1 VELQASALP
10 RVADLKF
17 DILVEQG
24 THVLANI
31 GVVMISLLKDHLSIN
46 KITIVVEI
54 EPTPFIERQDAVEKI
69 EQGVSDHYAL
79 VVEAVPLLAC
89 EAAVF
94 IVVKDFQ
101 CNKGHGLAAVE
112 LALAQNGQHVCPLCF
127 IVWTSF

>member
-1 VELQASALP
+1 VELQASAL
-10 RVADLKF
+10 RRGADF
-17 DILVEQG
+17 QCVMQVEQG
-24 THVLANI
+24 AHVLAYI
-31 GVVMISLLKDHLSIN
+31 RVVMISLLKDHLSIKRIIN
-46 KITIVVEI
+46 FVEI
-54 EPTPFIERQDAVEKI
+54 ELTPFFERQDAIEKI

-101 CNKGHGLAAVE
+101 RNKGLGLAAGE